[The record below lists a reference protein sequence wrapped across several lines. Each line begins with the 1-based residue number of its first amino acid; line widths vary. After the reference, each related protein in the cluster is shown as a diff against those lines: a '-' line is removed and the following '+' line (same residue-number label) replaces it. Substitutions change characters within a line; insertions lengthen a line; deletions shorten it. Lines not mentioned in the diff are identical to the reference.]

1 MKHLFSKL
9 LMPVIALTV
18 VSCSNQ
24 EEPIQKA
31 DTRATN
37 TSVTEILNITYKGK
51 CYKSIPTTYDE
62 NGEFVFLNDEFATL
76 YSTEIAMLPDLS
88 IFVSD
93 ANNIEFYSSLNETL
107 EKKELKLIKNVKF
120 NSVLTRVGGI
130 VGEVDLF
137 DDTGCKDRHFPFTI
151 TENSPI
157 NYIADLKPSPYKFND
172 KCSSLTLANNLPDVH
187 NQTILIDG
195 KSLPCADV
203 SVVFIGYDDKNYTD
217 RTIVCT
223 AESSRYNTYNS
234 LPGFNDK
241 LSSFKLFLAKDGQ
254 YYTHF

>member
-88 IFVSD
+88 IFVTD

>member
-51 CYKSIPTTYDE
+51 CYKSIATAYDE
-62 NGEFVFLNDEFATL
+62 NGKFVFLNDEFATL

-88 IFVSD
+88 IFVTD

>member
-1 MKHLFSKL
+1 MKNLFSKL

-76 YSTEIAMLPDLS
+76 YSTEIAMLPGLS
-88 IFVSD
+88 IFVTD
-93 ANNIEFYSSLNETL
+93 ANNIEFYSTLNETL

-130 VGEVDLF
+130 IGEVDLF

>member
-1 MKHLFSKL
+1 MKNLFSKL

-51 CYKSIPTTYDE
+51 CYKSIPTAYDE

-76 YSTEIAMLPDLS
+76 YSTEIAMLPGLS
-88 IFVSD
+88 IFVTD
-93 ANNIEFYSSLNETL
+93 ANNIEFYSTLNETL
-107 EKKELKLIKNVKF
+107 EKKELKLIKNIKL
-120 NSVLTRVGGI
+120 NSILTRAGGI

-137 DDTGCKDRHFPFTI
+137 DDTGCKDRHFSFSI
-151 TENSPI
+151 TENSPE
-157 NYIADLKPSPYKFND
+157 NKIADLKRSPYKFND
-172 KCSSLTLANNLPDVH
+172 KCSALTLTNNLPNVH
-187 NQTILIDG
+187 DQTVLLNG
-195 KSLPCADV
+195 YPRPCADV
-203 SVVFIGYDDKNYTD
+203 SVVFVGYDDKYFTD
-217 RTIVCT
+217 RTIVRV
-223 AESSRYNTYNS
+223 AESSQHNTYNS

-241 LSSFKLFLAKDGQ
+241 LSSFKLFLAEDGQ

>member
-1 MKHLFSKL
+1 
-9 LMPVIALTV
+9 
-18 VSCSNQ
+18 
-24 EEPIQKA
+24 
-31 DTRATN
+31 
-37 TSVTEILNITYKGK
+37 
-51 CYKSIPTTYDE
+51 
-62 NGEFVFLNDEFATL
+62 
-76 YSTEIAMLPDLS
+76 MLPDLS
-88 IFVSD
+88 IFVTD